1 MKVNNEFTIIIV
13 EVLIVFFANGFV
25 GVLVGSLEARESF
38 GFVINYNFTRIVV
51 ILSIYVIRLCFKT

>member
-13 EVLIVFFANGFV
+13 EVLVVFFANRFV

-51 ILSIYVIRLCFKT
+51 VLSIYVIRLCFKT

>member
-1 MKVNNEFTIIIV
+1 MKVNNEFSIIIV
-13 EVLIVFFANGFV
+13 EVLVVFFANRFV

-51 ILSIYVIRLCFKT
+51 VLSIYVIRLCFKT